1 MNSTQNTADTGPTT
15 LWNRGFLMILVFGF
29 MTGTAGQ
36 MVGPLLSKYTIS
48 LGASLAL
55 AGSLVGLINV
65 VAAIIRP
72 IGGAA
77 ADRLNRKHVMIFA
90 LVLYALAYTGFLL
103 FPAIPAIVIC
113 RILQGAGAS
122 LLGIARIAF
131 STEFI
136 PKDRMGEGITLNS
149 FGIVISQALGPGI
162 GLAISDRW
170 GFQACFLIAVIC
182 NALGIIIISTLPY
195 KPTKIAEK
203 RRLQLRSLI
212 EPKII
217 PYGILSGM
225 LSILTSM
232 ATTFVPLIG
241 DERGIPNVALFFTT
255 YAILALILR
264 PVTGRLLDRYGL
276 APSAVAKEL
285 PFYCGAFMTNNA
297 SIGLHHVWHHIYNF
311 GNVSLFM
318 GMGSVL
324 KEATVEPDGR
334 VRMKRWLPIGITAD
348 ERVCSGAHYAAFFA
362 DVRKY
367 FDHPELLEVPPE
379 TVRFD
384 PGVEYHVPKVK
395 KPEPSEK

>member
-276 APSAVAKEL
+276 AVQLFPAYVFAALCFLFLGTAQTIVAILLAAACKTLSQGIALPSIQGYVIKKIGKEHAGVATATIL
-285 PFYCGAFMTNNA
+285 TVQDLFGWAAPTAGGFIATA
-297 SIGLHHVWHHIYNF
+297 IGYKNMF
-311 GNVSLFM
+311 F
-318 GMGSVL
+318 
-324 KEATVEPDGR
+324 
-334 VRMKRWLPIGITAD
+334 
-348 ERVCSGAHYAAFFA
+348 CYAAFVLLGIPFYLL
-362 DVRKY
+362 VRAAEQK
-367 FDHPELLEVPPE
+367 HP
-379 TVRFD
+379 
-384 PGVEYHVPKVK
+384 
-395 KPEPSEK
+395 